1 MVRARVKF
9 RLHRTAIVLICLALL
24 VVLMQGAS
32 YFSLSHQMARSEQV
46 EDLSRTLSRQ
56 VAYSLSPLMG
66 SVDDNGQR
74 LRPSSNNSPI
84 IAVFWMLAYIS
95 RTVRWWRMWVNRYSC
110 ETGWR

>member
-46 EDLSRTLSRQ
+46 EDLARTLSRQ

-66 SVDDNGQR
+66 SVDDNSQKINTI
-74 LRPSSNNSPI
+74 LNQ
-84 IAVFWMLAYIS
+84 LTDHS
-95 RTVRWWRMWVNRYSC
+95 RILDAGVYQQDGSLVAHI
-110 ETGWR
+110 